1 MRSDGARLPAGADPP
16 SGGSGDRKSGGA
28 LNECDALA
36 LAALLRDAASPSA
49 GIWSGPVPGD
59 IPQNL
64 AMLRAAFGSGPL
76 FAPTDDDLITF
87 EGVDLISGYE
97 HASTPERFVI
107 VKQPPHRDAFIE
119 LCRSVRGGRLVEL
132 GIAEGGSTV
141 LAALA
146 AEPSA
151 MLAVDIEPEPLAAL
165 EEFIAARGLDTRVR
179 TRYGVD
185 QGDRDQLARTVDE
198 AMGPQPL
205 DLVVDDASHELDA
218 TRTSFEVLFPR
229 LAPGG
234 LYAIEDWNA
243 DHTFREAIIERYDKA
258 SVEER
263 AEFARK
269 LREEATSPPTPAP
282 PDRRPFLDLA
292 VELMLARARDAEDA
306 IREVV
311 VSRYWL
317 MVRRGPAALDGTTFR
332 LADRAHDHFGYLD

>member
-1 MRSDGARLPAGADPP
+1 M
-16 SGGSGDRKSGGA
+16 
-28 LNECDALA
+28 
-36 LAALLRDAASPSA
+36 SA
-49 GIWSGPVPGD
+49 D

-64 AMLRAAFGSGPL
+64 AMLRAAFGTGPL

-119 LCRSVRGGRLVEL
+119 MCRSVRGGRLVEL

-151 MLAVDIEPEPLAAL
+151 LLAVDIEPEPLAAL
-165 EEFIAARGLDTRVR
+165 EEFIAARDLGARVH
-179 TRYGVD
+179 TRYGID
-185 QGDRDQLARTVDE
+185 QGDRDQLTRTVD
-198 AMGPQPL
+198 ATIGTAPL
-205 DLVVDDASHELDA
+205 DLVVDDASHALDP

-243 DHTFREAIIERYDKA
+243 DHAFREALMEHYSTA
-258 SVEER
+258 STEER
-263 AEFARK
+263 AELARSV
-269 LREEATSPPTPAP
+269 RDAATSPQAPAGP
-282 PDRRPFLDLA
+282 ARRPLLDLA
-292 VELMLARARDAEDA
+292 VGLVLARARGAEDA
-306 IREVV
+306 IAEVV
-311 VSRYWL
+311 VNRYWL
-317 MVRRGPAALDGTTFR
+317 MIRRGPAVLDGTTFR
-332 LADRAHDHFGYLD
+332 LADVAHDHFGYLS

>member
-1 MRSDGARLPAGADPP
+1 MS
-16 SGGSGDRKSGGA
+16 
-28 LNECDALA
+28 
-36 LAALLRDAASPSA
+36 
-49 GIWSGPVPGD
+49 GD

-64 AMLRAAFGSGPL
+64 ATLRAAFGSGPL
-76 FAPTDDDLITF
+76 FPPTDEDLITF

-107 VKQPPHRDAFIE
+107 VKRPPHRDAFIE

-151 MLAVDIEPEPLAAL
+151 LVAIDIEPEPLAAL
-165 EEFIAARGLDTRVR
+165 EEFIAARDLGARVHTRF
-179 TRYGVD
+179 GID

-198 AMGPQPL
+198 AIGTEPL
-205 DLVVDDASHELDA
+205 DLVVDDASHALDL

-243 DHTFREAIIERYDKA
+243 DHIFRESMIEHFRTA
-258 SVEER
+258 SADEQ
-263 AEFARK
+263 AEVARL
-269 LREEATSPPTPAP
+269 LRETATISPIPAP
-282 PDRRPFLDLA
+282 PGRRPLLDLT

-306 IREVV
+306 IAEVV
-311 VSRYWL
+311 VNRYWL

-332 LADRAHDHFGYLD
+332 LADVVHDHFGYVR

>member
-1 MRSDGARLPAGADPP
+1 M
-16 SGGSGDRKSGGA
+16 
-28 LNECDALA
+28 
-36 LAALLRDAASPSA
+36 
-49 GIWSGPVPGD
+49 PGD

-64 AMLRAAFGSGPL
+64 AMLHAAFGTGPL
-76 FAPTDDDLITF
+76 FPPTDDDVITF
-87 EGVDLISGYE
+87 EGIDLVCGYD

-119 LCRSVRGGRLVEL
+119 MCRSVRGGRLVEL

-151 MLAVDIEPEPLAAL
+151 LLAVDIEPEPLAAL
-165 EEFIAARGLDTRVR
+165 EEFIAARHLGARVH
-179 TRYGVD
+179 TRYGID

-198 AMGPQPL
+198 AIGTEPL
-205 DLVVDDASHELDA
+205 DLVIDDASHALDP

-243 DHTFREAIIERYDKA
+243 DHSFREALIEHYSNA
-258 SVEER
+258 SAEER
-263 AEFARK
+263 AKLARL
-269 LREEATSPPTPAP
+269 LRQAASPPTPAP
-282 PDRRPFLDLA
+282 PARRPLLDLA
-292 VELMLARARDAEDA
+292 IELMLARARDDQDA
-306 IREVV
+306 IPEVAV
-311 VSRYWL
+311 NRYWL

-332 LADRAHDHFGYLD
+332 LPDMVHDHFGYLR

>member
-1 MRSDGARLPAGADPP
+1 M
-16 SGGSGDRKSGGA
+16 
-28 LNECDALA
+28 
-36 LAALLRDAASPSA
+36 SA
-49 GIWSGPVPGD
+49 D

-119 LCRSVRGGRLVEL
+119 MCRSVRGGRLVEL

-151 MLAVDIEPEPLAAL
+151 LLAVDIEPEPIAAL
-165 EEFIAARGLDTRVR
+165 EAFIAARDLGARVHI
-179 TRYGVD
+179 RYGID
-185 QGDRDQLARTVDE
+185 QGDRDQLTRTVDD
-198 AMGPQPL
+198 AVGTAPL
-205 DLVVDDASHELDA
+205 DLVVDDASHALDP

-243 DHTFREAIIERYDKA
+243 DHVFREALVEHYSTA
-258 SVEER
+258 STEQR
-263 AEFARK
+263 AELARSV
-269 LREEATSPPTPAP
+269 RDAATSSPAP
-282 PDRRPFLDLA
+282 APSARRPLLDLA
-292 VELMLARARDAEDA
+292 VELVLARARGAEDA
-306 IREVV
+306 IAEVAV
-311 VSRYWL
+311 NRYWL
-317 MVRRGPAALDGTTFR
+317 IVRRGPAALDDTTFR
-332 LADRAHDHFGYLD
+332 LADLAHDHFGYLR

>member
-1 MRSDGARLPAGADPP
+1 MS
-16 SGGSGDRKSGGA
+16 
-28 LNECDALA
+28 
-36 LAALLRDAASPSA
+36 
-49 GIWSGPVPGD
+49 GD

-76 FAPTDDDLITF
+76 FPPTDEDLITF

-107 VKQPPHRDAFIE
+107 VKQPPHRDAFIQ

-151 MLAVDIEPEPLAAL
+151 LLAIDIEPQPLAAL
-165 EEFIAARGLDTRVR
+165 EEFIVARDLGARVH
-179 TRYGVD
+179 TRYGID

-198 AMGPQPL
+198 AIGTEPL
-205 DLVVDDASHELDA
+205 DLVIDDASHALDL

-243 DHTFREAIIERYDKA
+243 DHIFRESMIEHFRTA
-258 SVEER
+258 SADER
-263 AEFARK
+263 AEVARL
-269 LREEATSPPTPAP
+269 LRETATISPMPGP
-282 PDRRPFLDLA
+282 PDRRPLLDLA
-292 VELMLARARDAEDA
+292 VELVLARARAAEDA
-306 IREVV
+306 IAEVV
-311 VSRYWL
+311 VNRYWL

-332 LADRAHDHFGYLD
+332 LADVVHDHFGYVR

>member
-1 MRSDGARLPAGADPP
+1 
-16 SGGSGDRKSGGA
+16 
-28 LNECDALA
+28 
-36 LAALLRDAASPSA
+36 
-49 GIWSGPVPGD
+49 VPGD

-76 FAPTDDDLITF
+76 YAPTDDDLITF
-87 EGVDLISGYE
+87 EDVDLISGYE

-119 LCRSVRGGRLVEL
+119 MCRSVRGGRLVEL

-151 MLAVDIEPEPLAAL
+151 LLAVDIEPEPLAAL
-165 EEFIAARGLDTRVR
+165 EEFITARNLGGRVH
-179 TRYGVD
+179 TRYGID
-185 QGDRDQLARTVDE
+185 QGNRDQLTHTVDD
-198 AMGPQPL
+198 AIGTDPL
-205 DLVVDDASHELDA
+205 DLVVDDASHELDP

-243 DHTFREAIIERYDKA
+243 DHVFREAMIEHFRTA
-258 SVEER
+258 STEEW
-263 AEFARK
+263 AELARS
-269 LREEATSPPTPAP
+269 LQEAATSSPTPA
-282 PDRRPFLDLA
+282 RPAQRPLLDLA
-292 VELMLARARDAEDA
+292 VELVLARALGAEAA
-306 IREVV
+306 IAEVV
-311 VSRYWL
+311 VNRYWL

-332 LADRAHDHFGYLD
+332 LADVAHDHFGYLR